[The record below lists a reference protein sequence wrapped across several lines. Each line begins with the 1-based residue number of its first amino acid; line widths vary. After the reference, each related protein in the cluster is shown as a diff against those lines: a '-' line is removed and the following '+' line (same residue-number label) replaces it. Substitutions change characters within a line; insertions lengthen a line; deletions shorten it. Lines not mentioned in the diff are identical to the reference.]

1 MTPPRDVLHIPAG
14 IRLALDNPHGLLV
27 FSGGETRA
35 RTRPETEGGS
45 YFRVAD
51 ALDLWDGRDVFALDD
66 DNTGAAAARTDSR
79 AAVANS
85 TVRARAVSEEY
96 ATDSL
101 ENLMFLVCRFR
112 EVTGRYPERVS
123 VVSMGGSS

>member
-1 MTPPRDVLHIPAG
+1 MLRAHGCSTLVLAEGCCSDLSLPDA
-14 IRLALDNPHGLLV
+14 ADTE
-27 FSGGETRA
+27 GG
-35 RTRPETEGGS
+35 PETKGGS

-51 ALDLWDGRDVFALDD
+51 ALDLWDGRDVFASDGND
-66 DNTGAAAARTDSR
+66 AGADCR

-85 TVRARAVSEEY
+85 TVRVHAVSEEY
-96 ATDSL
+96 ATNSL